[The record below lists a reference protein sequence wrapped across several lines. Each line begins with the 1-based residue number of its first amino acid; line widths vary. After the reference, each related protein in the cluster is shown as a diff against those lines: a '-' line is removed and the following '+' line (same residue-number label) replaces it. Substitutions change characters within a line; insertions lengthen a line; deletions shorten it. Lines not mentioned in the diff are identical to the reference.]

1 MKKYYLM
8 NKDNMIA
15 SACMEQGTLG
25 ESLQIEKVSGTLPIG
40 LVQESL
46 TQWVENRKAS
56 KHNHHLRE
64 QLT

>member
-1 MKKYYLM
+1 MKEYYLM
-8 NKDNMIA
+8 NKDNMVA
-15 SACMEQGTLG
+15 SACIGQEPLG